1 MPPALPSGPTPTL
14 PTSGGGFQLGDGVS
28 GEPNLSRQAAAAS
41 FTGTATITTDQL
53 LALILEYTGA
63 GHTLTLPTA
72 ALLDAAVPGAGVDS
86 AFDFSITAVTGTATL
101 AVGTG
106 ITAAAGCRLT
116 TAAATVSRYRLR
128 RTAAAA
134 WTLYLIG

>member
-1 MPPALPSGPTPTL
+1 MPPVSTGPTPTL
-14 PTSGGGFQLGDGVS
+14 PNGTGGTQLGDGNN
-28 GEPNLSRQAAAAS
+28 GEPNMMRQGAAAS
-41 FTGTATITTDQL
+41 FTTTSTITTDQL
-53 LALILEYTGA
+53 LTGLLEYTGA

-72 ALLDAAVPGAGVDS
+72 ALLDAAVPSAGVDN
-86 AFDFSITAVTGTATL
+86 AFDFSITATTGTATL